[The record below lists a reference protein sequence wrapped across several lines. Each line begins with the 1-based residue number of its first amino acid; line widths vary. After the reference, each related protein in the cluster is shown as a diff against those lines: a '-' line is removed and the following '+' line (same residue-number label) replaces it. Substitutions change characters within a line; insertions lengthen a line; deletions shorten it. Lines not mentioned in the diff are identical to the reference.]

1 MAVEAVEATESLPKE
16 AGLVGLD
23 GPLDEL
29 DLTKMLVENFENNGP
44 EETSPSGDAVEEAE
58 PVEESTEE
66 AGDTEHVLSQE
77 ESETESEVEAAPE
90 QAEPEGE
97 QEEPEWLQRRIDRFT
112 RKLRLA
118 EEERDELEK
127 EVQSLKSQVEQVP
140 AAVQQNGNP
149 VAHIRNERELN
160 DIASLAER
168 RLGFAEE
175 MEDRLLDNP
184 EAVEK
189 ILRQQ
194 GVELT
199 DGYYPNIASLFL
211 QNHPDADR
219 LAELDLVAGEL
230 EFAGI
235 QIDAEY
241 GHVVGLLVGGEQELA
256 GGVDAEVARGGSP
269 GGLVA
274 KRGQLAVLLVDP
286 EHGDAVVAA
295 VRAVEKL
302 AAWVNEDLG
311 SAVSLDRVGHGGD
324 GLQCLESAALGPV
337 AKGGHRLLNLVD
349 DVGEFAAWVKA
360 EVARAGAGFQL
371 GAVKLGLGDCA
382 GFFVEP
388 EHQHLVD
395 AEVGCEGELVVRA
408 DMDRVGVRGL
418 LT

>member
-1 MAVEAVEATESLPKE
+1 MLAES
-16 AGLVGLD
+16 
-23 GPLDEL
+23 
-29 DLTKMLVENFENNGP
+29 FEPEEQEGS

-77 ESETESEVEAAPE
+77 ESETESDEE
-90 QAEPEGE
+90 AEPAE
-97 QEEPEWLQRRIDRFT
+97 QEPEWLQRRIDRFT

-199 DGYYPNIASLFL
+199 DGYYPNIASSFL
-211 QNHPDADR
+211 QNHPHADR

-235 QIDAEY
+235 LIDAEY
-241 GHVVGLLVGGEQELA
+241 GHVVALLVGSEQELA
-256 GGVDAEVARGGSP
+256 GGVDAEVSRSRSP
-269 GGLVA
+269 GRLVA
-274 KRGQLAVLLVDP
+274 
-286 EHGDAVVAA
+286 
-295 VRAVEKL
+295 
-302 AAWVNEDLG
+302 
-311 SAVSLDRVGHGGD
+311 
-324 GLQCLESAALGPV
+324 
-337 AKGGHRLLNLVD
+337 
-349 DVGEFAAWVKA
+349 
-360 EVARAGAGFQL
+360 
-371 GAVKLGLGDCA
+371 
-382 GFFVEP
+382 
-388 EHQHLVD
+388 
-395 AEVGCEGELVVRA
+395 
-408 DMDRVGVRGL
+408 
-418 LT
+418 